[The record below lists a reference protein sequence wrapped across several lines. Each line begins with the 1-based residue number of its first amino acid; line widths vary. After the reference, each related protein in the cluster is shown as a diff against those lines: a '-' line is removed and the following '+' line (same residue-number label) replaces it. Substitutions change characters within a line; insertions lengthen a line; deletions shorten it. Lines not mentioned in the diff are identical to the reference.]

1 MKSEGEIKKRTEYWG
16 KSLAGII
23 DKSAEFDCETCPFCN
38 CTLDLQKDLDY
49 DLSLSSAICLFKCH
63 ACGTVYVVVPIVAS
77 WQAHALKKCNPLYS
91 KQNA

>member
-1 MKSEGEIKKRTEYWG
+1 MKSEGEIKKHIEYWV

-38 CTLDLQKDLDY
+38 CTLDLQKDLDS

-63 ACGTVYVVVPIVAS
+63 ACGTVYVVVPVVTF
-77 WQAHALKKCNPLYS
+77 WQALVLKKGNPLYS

>member
-1 MKSEGEIKKRTEYWG
+1 MKSEGEIKKRIEYWG

-63 ACGTVYVVVPIVAS
+63 ACGTVYVVVPIAAS
-77 WQAHALKKCNPLYS
+77 WQAHALKECNPLYA

>member
-1 MKSEGEIKKRTEYWG
+1 MKSEGEIKKRIEYWR

-23 DKSAEFDCETCPFCN
+23 DKSTEFDCETCPFCN

-77 WQAHALKKCNPLYS
+77 WQALALKKCNPLYS